1 MDSKKSLPSDLKI
14 TTTEMHTGGEPLR
27 IIESGYP
34 KPEGVTILDKRA
46 WLRAHADDYRK
57 LLMFEPRGHY
67 DMYGAL
73 LVTPDLPEADIGVIF
88 MHNEGYS
95 TMCGHGVIALGR
107 YLVDRGLVAAGN
119 PEARVIIQCPCGPV
133 TAHVTHSNGVTS
145 DVRFT
150 NVPSY
155 VFALD
160 VKVEVPGVG
169 EVAVDISYGGA
180 FYGFV
185 PASRLGVDLKTDS
198 VSKVTDLAFAVT
210 QALKAKVK
218 LHHPDSPDLAFIY
231 GTIVTDGGDHT
242 INSTDGTTTN
252 ICVFAEKEVDRSPCG
267 SGVAARVALQYHRG
281 VLPLGQKRQFR
292 SGVTGSEFTA
302 RALKTVEVKGAG
314 MEGKDV
320 IAILP
325 EVSGRAFYTGSNT
338 FTVETED
345 PLVGGFLPR

>member
-1 MDSKKSLPSDLKI
+1 MTATTMDSKKSLPSDLKI

-155 VFALD
+155 VFAL
-160 VKVEVPGVG
+160 E
-169 EVAVDISYGGA
+169 
-180 FYGFV
+180 
-185 PASRLGVDLKTDS
+185 
-198 VSKVTDLAFAVT
+198 
-210 QALKAKVK
+210 ALKAKVK